1 MNNRTDPSSLSFGRL
16 LRQTAQTV
24 QVQQREIEDLKNSKI
39 DPAVTQSA
47 KEMAAERKAERR
59 RATQVL
65 ADYSSTAEDYASL
78 NQSLLTSAH
87 REQIRHNMN
96 ALTAAQFK
104 PAVQFDDAA
113 ITRINNWRSFVK
125 QNGTDLFQQNN
136 AQPEP
141 ARRPFDLWK
150 ERQDSPAGRMHN
162 ARIQR
167 NEMERMKSDAK
178 SKVKPKRS
186 AGRTIGKQKPTEK

>member
-16 LRQTAQTV
+16 LRQTAHTV
-24 QVQQREIEDLKNSKI
+24 EVQQREIEELKNSKV
-39 DPAVTQSA
+39 DPAVSQSA
-47 KEMAAERKAERR
+47 KEMAAERRAERQ

-65 ADYSSTAEDYASL
+65 ADYNSTAEDYAAL
-78 NQSLLTSAH
+78 NQSLLTSSH
-87 REQIRHNMN
+87 KEQIRHNMN

-113 ITRINNWRSFVK
+113 IARINNWRSFVK

-136 AQPEP
+136 SQPEQS
-141 ARRPFDLWK
+141 RRPFDVWR
-150 ERQDSPAGRMHN
+150 ERQDSPAGKMHN

-167 NEMERMKSDAK
+167 NETERMKSDAK